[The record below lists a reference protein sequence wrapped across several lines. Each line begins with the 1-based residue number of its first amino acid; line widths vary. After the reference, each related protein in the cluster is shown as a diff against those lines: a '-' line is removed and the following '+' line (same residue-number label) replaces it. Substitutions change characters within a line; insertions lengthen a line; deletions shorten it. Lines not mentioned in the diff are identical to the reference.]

1 MLGREVTPRNVVRCN
16 FLCTNVCTSGPDRTF
31 SPMSEARHRR
41 SAAITRIADRIDLAI
56 DLLTLGQYG
65 LERVPVGAAG
75 GEECG
80 PTGWVDWE
88 APLPARRRGCEQR
101 MRRAAVAAASPQV

>member
-1 MLGREVTPRNVVRCN
+1 MN
-16 FLCTNVCTSGPDRTF
+16 
-31 SPMSEARHRR
+31 EARHRR

-65 LERVPVGAAG
+65 LERVPIGAAG

-80 PTGWVDWE
+80 STDWADWE

-101 MRRAAVAAASPQV
+101 LRRASLAVTAPRV

>member
-1 MLGREVTPRNVVRCN
+1 M
-16 FLCTNVCTSGPDRTF
+16 CTSGPGPTF
-31 SPMSEARHRR
+31 SPVSEMRHRK

-80 PTGWVDWE
+80 QTNWADWE

-101 MRRAAVAAASPQV
+101 MRRAAVTATAPRV

>member
-1 MLGREVTPRNVVRCN
+1 MSQLGEPIWVRTCN
-16 FLCTNVCTSGPDRTF
+16 FPCTNVCTSEPDRTF
-31 SPMSEARHRR
+31 LPMSEARHRR
-41 SAAITRIADRIDLAI
+41 RAAITRIVDRIDLAI

-80 PTGWVDWE
+80 QLVDWE
-88 APLPARRRGCEQR
+88 APLPARRLRCEQR
-101 MRRAAVAAASPQV
+101 MRRAAVAAVSPRV

>member
-1 MLGREVTPRNVVRCN
+1 MN
-16 FLCTNVCTSGPDRTF
+16 
-31 SPMSEARHRR
+31 EARHRR
-41 SAAITRIADRIDLAI
+41 GKAINRIADRIDLAI

-80 PTGWVDWE
+80 QLVDWE

-101 MRRAAVAAASPQV
+101 MRRAAVAAASPRV